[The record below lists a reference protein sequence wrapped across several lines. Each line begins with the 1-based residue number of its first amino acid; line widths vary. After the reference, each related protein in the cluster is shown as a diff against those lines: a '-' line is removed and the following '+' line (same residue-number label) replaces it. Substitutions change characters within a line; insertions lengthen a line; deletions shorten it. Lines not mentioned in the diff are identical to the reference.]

1 MIKVNGCV
9 ISLSSGGDS
18 VNRVIR
24 ECFVRHIFVNRG
36 RPCDQN
42 VLCDRIFAPPLLEAA
57 SAGEKDVRR
66 VHFLTL
72 AIKKE
77 EEGEFWH
84 GGDLSKVDLKL
95 WRQGESFQL
104 SLALCEVLVSRE
116 QRYREEEKH

>member
-1 MIKVNGCV
+1 MP
-9 ISLSSGGDS
+9 
-18 VNRVIR
+18 
-24 ECFVRHIFVNRG
+24 HIFVNRG
-36 RPCDQN
+36 RPCDRN
-42 VLCDRIFAPPLLEAA
+42 VLCLDPIFAPPLLEAA

>member
-1 MIKVNGCV
+1 M
-9 ISLSSGGDS
+9 ISLSCSGDS
-18 VNRVIR
+18 VNRVIQ